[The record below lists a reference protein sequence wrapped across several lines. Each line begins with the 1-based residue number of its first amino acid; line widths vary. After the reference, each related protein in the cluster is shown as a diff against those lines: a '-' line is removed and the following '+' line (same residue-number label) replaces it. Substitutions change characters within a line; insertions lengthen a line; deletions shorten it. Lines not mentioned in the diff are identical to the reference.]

1 MKACGLACL
10 LLAGCV
16 APPDKPPI
24 PKPGSGIAEY
34 REVVKH
40 AHRAVADTVDSL
52 QTIARD
58 PNRSLADFDR
68 TFDQLELNSVK
79 ARSRA
84 EAIIARGQNY
94 FDEWKEHLA
103 VTNQPSAQADY
114 DRLYNH
120 FTGVRQR
127 AGEVREEFRPFMAS
141 LRQFRARLDRPA
153 AAGVTSP
160 ASSDIDA
167 LTASGLRVLK
177 NLDSLSIALDAAEAE
192 VRVQHASKR

>member
-94 FDEWKEHLA
+94 FDEWKEQLA
-103 VTNQPSAQADY
+103 LTNKPSAQADY
-114 DRLYNH
+114 DRLYGH
-120 FTGVRQR
+120 FTLIRER
-127 AGEVREEFRPFMAS
+127 SSEVREEFRPFMAN
-141 LRQFRARLDRPA
+141 LRQFRASVDVTRRPA
-153 AAGVTSP
+153 P
-160 ASSDIDA
+160 DDIDG
-167 LTASGLRVLK
+167 LTTSGQRVLK
-177 NLDSLSIALDAAEAE
+177 SLDSVSAALNNAEAE
-192 VRVQHASKR
+192 LHAKR